1 MPDPRLAVVVTHGI
15 TARYLLRGQLRFL
28 RGQGFDVTLIGAPG
42 PDLAAAAAA
51 EGVPAVAVPMAREIA
66 LARDLA
72 ALARLIAIL
81 RRLRPYVL
89 TAGTPKA
96 GLLGMVAAR
105 LCRVPIRV
113 YVLRGLRLETSRGA
127 RRRLLAAAERTASA
141 CATRVVCVSESLRR
155 RFLSLGLA
163 PREKTAV
170 VGNGSSNGVDIERF
184 RPRES
189 TGGAVTEEVRSLRR
203 ELGLPEGVPVI
214 GFVGRFTR
222 DKGITDLL
230 DAFDGPVSA
239 RFPHARLL
247 LIGDFEEGDPVPPA
261 VRTRLTSHPRL
272 VRAGFATDTAPYYAL
287 LDVLAFPS
295 YREGFPN
302 APLEAAA
309 SAVPVV
315 GYAATGTVD
324 AVVDG
329 ETGTLVPV
337 GDVDAFG
344 TALGRYLG
352 DPELARLRGEA
363 GRVRA
368 ERLFRRERVWAA
380 WEAELRRLL
389 AERGL
394 PDG

>member
-1 MPDPRLAVVVTHGI
+1 MPDPRLAVLVTHGI

-28 RGQGFDVTLIGAPG
+28 RQRGFEVTLIGAPG

-51 EGVPAVAVPMAREIA
+51 EGVPAVGVPMAREIA
-66 LARDLA
+66 PAGDLV
-72 ALARLIAIL
+72 ALARLVVTL
-81 RRLRPYVL
+81 RRLRPHL
-89 TAGTPKA
+89 LAAGTPKA

-105 LCRVPIRV
+105 LCGVPIRV

-127 RRRLLAAAERTASA
+127 RRRLLAAAERTAST
-141 CATRVVCVSESLRR
+141 CATRVLCVSESLRR

-163 PREKTAV
+163 AGEKIAV
-170 VGNGSSNGVDIERF
+170 VGDGSSNGVDVERF
-184 RPRES
+184 RPR
-189 TGGAVTEEVRSLRR
+189 AAAAAAREEVRSLRR
-203 ELGLPEGVPVI
+203 ALGLPEGVPVI

-222 DKGITDLL
+222 DKGIADLL

-261 VRTRLTSHPRL
+261 VRARLTSHPRL

>member
-1 MPDPRLAVVVTHGI
+1 
-15 TARYLLRGQLRFL
+15 
-28 RGQGFDVTLIGAPG
+28 
-42 PDLAAAAAA
+42 
-51 EGVPAVAVPMAREIA
+51 MAREIA
-66 LARDLA
+66 PARDLA
-72 ALARLIAIL
+72 ALGHLTATL
-81 RRLRPYVL
+81 RRLQPHVVN
-89 TAGTPKA
+89 AGTPKA

-105 LCRVPIRV
+105 LCGAPIRI
-113 YVLRGLRLETSRGA
+113 YTQRGLRLETESGA

-155 RFLSLGLA
+155 RFLGLGLA
-163 PREKTAV
+163 PPEKTAV
-170 VGNGSSNGVDIERF
+170 IGNGSSNGVDVERF
-184 RPRES
+184 RPLEPA
-189 TGGAVTEEVRSLRR
+189 GGAVREEMRALRR
-203 ELGLPEGVPVI
+203 ELALPEGAPVI

-222 DKGITDLL
+222 DKGIADLL

-239 RFPHARLL
+239 RVPDARLL

-261 VRTRLTSHPRL
+261 ARTRLVSHPRL
-272 VRAGFATDTAPYYAL
+272 VRAGFAADTAPYYAL

-324 AVVDG
+324 AVADG
-329 ETGTLVPV
+329 ETGALVPV
-337 GDVDAFG
+337 GDADALG
-344 TALGRYLG
+344 AALGRYLA
-352 DPELARLRGEA
+352 DPALARRHGVS
-363 GRVRA
+363 GRERV
-368 ERLFRRERVWAA
+368 ERLFRQEGVWAA
-380 WEAELRRLL
+380 WEEELRRLL